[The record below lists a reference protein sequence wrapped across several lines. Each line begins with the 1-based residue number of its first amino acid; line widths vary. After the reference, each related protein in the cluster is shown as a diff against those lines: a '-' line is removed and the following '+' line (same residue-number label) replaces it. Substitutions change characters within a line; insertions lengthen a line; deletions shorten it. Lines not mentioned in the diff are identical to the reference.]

1 VTARSKDEWRRA
13 VLSVRRARP
22 PAERQAAAR
31 ALTRAVLE
39 LAAAAEGPVAAH
51 LPIGGEPWS
60 AAGVEA
66 LRAAG
71 HEVLL
76 PVVAGRGP
84 LDWAR
89 YTGPDGLAPGPMGL
103 REPAGPRLGAN
114 ALASAALVLL
124 PGLAA
129 DRAGV
134 RLGRGAGY
142 YDRSLPLVAPGTALV
157 VVLHD
162 DELVDAL
169 PAEPHDRPVTGALLP
184 GAGHVPLGKK
194 G

>member
-1 VTARSKDEWRRA
+1 MTARSKDGWRRA
-13 VLSVRRARP
+13 LLAGRRARP
-22 PAERQAAAR
+22 AAERAAAAR
-31 ALTRAVLE
+31 ALTPAALD
-39 LAAAAEGPVAAH
+39 LAAAADGPVAAH

-60 AAGVEA
+60 ATGVEA

-76 PVVAGRGP
+76 PVVAGPGP

-89 YTGPDGLAPGPMGL
+89 YTGPDGLVPGPMGL
-103 REPAGPRLGAN
+103 REPAGPRLGPG

-142 YDRSLPLVAPGTALV
+142 YDRSLPLVAPGVALV

-194 G
+194 A

>member
-1 VTARSKDEWRRA
+1 MTARSKGEWRRIVITA
-13 VLSVRRARP
+13 RRALP
-22 PAERQAAAR
+22 AAERAARAR
-31 ALTRAVLE
+31 ALTRAALG
-39 LAAAAEGPVAAH
+39 LAGAGPVAAY
-51 LPIGGEPWS
+51 LPVGSEPWS
-60 AAGVEA
+60 PGGVEA

-76 PVVAGRGP
+76 PVVAGAGP

-89 YTGPDGLAPGPMGL
+89 YTGPDGLAAGPVGL
-103 REPAGPRLGAN
+103 REPTGPRLGPGAI
-114 ALASAALVLL
+114 ARAALVLL

-134 RLGRGAGY
+134 RLGRGAGH
-142 YDRSLPLVAPGTALV
+142 YDRSLPLVGPGVPLV

-162 DELVDAL
+162 EELVDVL

-184 GAGHVPLGKK
+184 GPGHVPLGKK